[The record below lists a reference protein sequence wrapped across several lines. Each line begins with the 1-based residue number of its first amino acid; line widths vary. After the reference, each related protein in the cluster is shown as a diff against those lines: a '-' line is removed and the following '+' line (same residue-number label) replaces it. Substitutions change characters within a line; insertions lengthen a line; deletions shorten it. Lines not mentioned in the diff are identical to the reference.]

1 MFSARLAVGVKANI
15 LLAASCV
22 IVPATGVTPG
32 PVTLKVEPLMVAGF
46 IAWGKVAATTVFEQT
61 PVDPVGGLTELGGE
75 GG

>member
-1 MFSARLAVGVKANI
+1 VGVKTNI

-22 IVPATGVTPG
+22 MLPATGVTPG
-32 PVTLKVEPLMVAGF
+32 PVNLKVAPLIVAGF
-46 IAWGKVAATTVFEQT
+46 IAWGKVEETAVFEHT